1 MRLPLIDR
9 YILKSYLT
17 VLVSFFFILMFI
29 FIIQTVWVFIDEFAG
44 KGLDVSVLLRFL
56 LYYSPKLIPLVLP
69 LTILLAS
76 IMTFGNFAE
85 RYEFAAM
92 KSAGISL
99 MRAMRP
105 LIIVNSIACLA
116 TFYVANTVIPL
127 AEFKTYNLRKNLSKM
142 RPALAIT
149 EGMFNDIGESNIK
162 VERKYGEN
170 DRMLEDVII
179 HEKSPNQIN
188 NIVIKAERGEL
199 NSEAL
204 KEGLQLVLYNG
215 YRYEEII
222 QKNNRKKN
230 DPHSRI
236 AFKQYTMNIDLR
248 AFNNVDLNETNYTNT
263 FKMQN
268 IDELSQSIDSLT
280 KGYIAEI
287 EGFAKTIYLR
297 SGVKSLERFKKSHL
311 PKDFKGI
318 KPYYATFPKYN
329 RSNILEDA
337 KGNINMQLSS
347 FSNQKN
353 VFFIREKVINLHRL
367 WRDDKFV
374 TAYAAILLFFVGAP
388 LGAIIR
394 KGGFGLPIVVALT
407 IFLTYHFAGTLFKNS
422 AEDGSLHPFWG
433 AWLISLVL
441 TVVGLV
447 ATIRASKDKSVFDAE
462 RLKMNLKM
470 PLNLIAKK
478 WKRWKET
485 FV

>member
-1 MRLPLIDR
+1 MKLTLLDR

-29 FIIQTVWVFIDEFAG
+29 FVIQTVWVFIDEFAG
-44 KGLDVSVLLRFL
+44 KGLDISVLLRFL
-56 LYYSPKLIPLVLP
+56 LYYTPKLVPLVLP

-162 VERKYGEN
+162 VGRKYGEN
-170 DRMLEDVII
+170 NRLLEDIII
-179 HEKSPNQIN
+179 HEKSPNQVN
-188 NIVIKAERGEL
+188 NVVIKAAHGEL
-199 NSEAL
+199 KSEEL
-204 KEGLQLVLYNG
+204 QEGLQLVLYDG
-215 YRYEEII
+215 YRYEEVI
-222 QKNNRKKN
+222 QKNKREKN

-248 AFNNVDLNETNYTNT
+248 AFNNVDLDETKYTNT

-268 IDELSQSIDSLT
+268 IGELSQSIDSLT
-280 KGYIAEI
+280 KGYVSEI
-287 EGFAKTIYLR
+287 EGFANTVYLR
-297 SGVKSLERFKKSHL
+297 T
-311 PKDFKGI
+311 GI
-318 KPYYATFPKYN
+318 KSINRLRNSKKTLNYNGKVSYLNLFPKQERKRILVAAVN
-329 RSNILEDA
+329 NID
-337 KGNINMQLSS
+337 MQLTN
-347 FSNQKN
+347 FNNQKR

-374 TAYAAILLFFVGAP
+374 SAYAALLLFFVGAP

-394 KGGFGLPIVVALT
+394 KGGFGLPIVVALS

-433 AWLISLVL
+433 AWLISILL

-447 ATIRASKDKSVFDAE
+447 ATVRASKDKSVFDLE
-462 RLKMNLKM
+462 RLKMKLRM

-478 WKRWKET
+478 LKK
-485 FV
+485 

>member
-1 MRLPLIDR
+1 MKLPLLDR

-17 VLVSFFFILMFI
+17 ILVSFFFILMFI

-105 LIIVNSIACLA
+105 LIVVNSIACLA

-142 RPALAIT
+142 RPALAII

-162 VERKYGEN
+162 VARKYGEN
-170 DRMLEDVII
+170 DKLLENVII
-179 HEKSPNQIN
+179 HEKSPNQVN
-188 NIVIKAERGEL
+188 NVVIKAARGEL
-199 NSEAL
+199 KSEEVN
-204 KEGLQLVLYNG
+204 EGLQLVLYDG
-215 YRYEEII
+215 YRYEEVV
-222 QKNNRKKN
+222 QKNKRKKN
-230 DPHSRI
+230 DPHNRI

-248 AFNNVDLNETNYTNT
+248 AFNNVDLNETSYSNT

-268 IDELSQSIDSLT
+268 INELSQSIDSLT
-280 KGYIAEI
+280 KGYVSEI
-287 EGFAKTIYLR
+287 EGFANTVYLR
-297 SGVKSLERFKKSHL
+297 TGIKSVNRLKNTFTNDS
-311 PKDFKGI
+311 FKGR
-318 KPYYATFPKYN
+318 KGFLDAFTTKQQEQ
-329 RSNILEDA
+329 ILSTA
-337 KGNINMQLSS
+337 INNINIQLSN
-347 FSNQKN
+347 FNNQKQL
-353 VFFIREKVINLHRL
+353 FFIREKVINLHRL

-374 TAYAAILLFFVGAP
+374 NAYATLLLFFVGAP

-433 AWLISLVL
+433 AWLISIVL

-447 ATIRASKDKSVFDAE
+447 ATIRASKDKSVFDIE
-462 RLKMNLKM
+462 RIRLQINL
-470 PLNLIAKK
+470 PINLIVKK
-478 WKRWKET
+478 FKK
-485 FV
+485 

>member
-1 MRLPLIDR
+1 MKLPLIDR

-44 KGLDVSVLLRFL
+44 KGLDIIVLLRFL

-170 DRMLEDVII
+170 DKLLENVII

-188 NIVIKAERGEL
+188 NIVIKAAHGEL
-199 NSEAL
+199 KSEEL
-204 KEGLQLVLYNG
+204 QEGLQLILYDG
-215 YRYEEII
+215 YRYEEID
-222 QKNNRKKN
+222 QKSKRKKN
-230 DPHSRI
+230 NPHSKI

-248 AFNNVDLNETNYTNT
+248 AFNNVNLEETTHTNT

-268 IDELSQSIDSLT
+268 VSELSQSIDSLT
-280 KGYIAEI
+280 KGYVSEI
-287 EGFAKTIYLR
+287 EGFANTVYLR
-297 SGVKSLERFKKSHL
+297 T
-311 PKDFKGI
+311 GI
-318 KPYYATFPKYN
+318 KGVDRQNNTQKKHPYEGKEPYLGLFSTKQQT
-329 RSNILEDA
+329 RILDSA
-337 KGNINMQLSS
+337 LSNINMQLIN
-347 FSNQKN
+347 FRTQKGI
-353 VFFIREKVINLHRL
+353 FFIREKFINLHRL

-374 TAYAAILLFFVGAP
+374 TAYSAILLFFVGAP

-433 AWLISLVL
+433 AWLISLLL
-441 TVVGLV
+441 TVIGLV
-447 ATIRASKDKSVFDAE
+447 ATIRASKDKSVFDME
-462 RLKMNLKM
+462 RLKMTLKI

-478 WKRWKET
+478 LKK
-485 FV
+485 

>member
-1 MRLPLIDR
+1 MKLPLLDR

-29 FIIQTVWVFIDEFAG
+29 FVIQTVWVFIDEFAG
-44 KGLDVSVLLRFL
+44 KGLDISVLLRFL
-56 LYYSPKLIPLVLP
+56 LYYTPKLVPLVLP

-162 VERKYGEN
+162 VGRKYGEN
-170 DRMLEDVII
+170 NRLLEDVII
-179 HEKSPNQIN
+179 HEKSPNQVN
-188 NIVIKAERGEL
+188 NVVIKAAHGEL
-199 NSEAL
+199 KSEEL
-204 KEGLQLVLYNG
+204 QEGLQLVLYDG
-215 YRYEEII
+215 YRYEEVI
-222 QKNNRKKN
+222 QKNKRKKN

-248 AFNNVDLNETNYTNT
+248 AFNNVDLDETKYTNT

-268 IDELSQSIDSLT
+268 IGELSQSIDSLT
-280 KGYIAEI
+280 KGYVSEI
-287 EGFAKTIYLR
+287 EGFANTVYLR
-297 SGVKSLERFKKSHL
+297 T
-311 PKDFKGI
+311 GI
-318 KPYYATFPKYN
+318 KSINRLRNSKKTLNYNGKVSYLNLFPKQERKRILVAAVN
-329 RSNILEDA
+329 NID
-337 KGNINMQLSS
+337 MQLAN
-347 FSNQKN
+347 FNNQKR

-374 TAYAAILLFFVGAP
+374 SAYAALLLFFVGAP

-394 KGGFGLPIVVALT
+394 KGGFGLPIVVALS

-433 AWLISLVL
+433 AWLISILL

-447 ATIRASKDKSVFDAE
+447 ATVRASKDKSVFDLE
-462 RLKMNLKM
+462 RLKMKLRM

-478 WKRWKET
+478 LKK
-485 FV
+485 

>member
-1 MRLPLIDR
+1 MKLTLIDR

-17 VLVSFFFILMFI
+17 ILVSFFFILMFI

-44 KGLDVSVLLRFL
+44 KGLDIGVLLKFL

-127 AEFKTYNLRKNLSKM
+127 AEFKTYNLRKNLSKL

-149 EGMFNDIGESNIK
+149 EGVFNDIGESTIK
-162 VERKYGEN
+162 VGRKYGEN
-170 DRMLEDVII
+170 DKMLEDVII
-179 HEKSPNQIN
+179 HEKTPDQIN
-188 NIVIKAERGEL
+188 RIVVKAKRGEL
-199 NSEAL
+199 KSEEL
-204 KEGLQLVLYNG
+204 QEGLQLVLYDG
-215 YRYEEII
+215 FRYEEVV
-222 QKNNRKKN
+222 QKKRNKKN
-230 DPHSRI
+230 FPHSRI
-236 AFKQYTMNIDLR
+236 AFNQYTMNIDLR
-248 AFNNVDLNETNYTNT
+248 AFNNVDLNETTYTNT

-268 IDELSQSIDSLT
+268 VRELGHSIDSLT
-280 KGYIAEI
+280 TGFKSDI
-287 EGFAKTIYLR
+287 EGFAHTVYLR
-297 SGVKSLERFKKSHL
+297 TGVKSVERLERTFKPNGYMGTTLYLEQFPEREMSQIVNSATNNI
-311 PKDFKGI
+311 I
-318 KPYYATFPKYN
+318 KQKNSLT
-329 RSNILEDA
+329 
-337 KGNINMQLSS
+337 
-347 FSNQKN
+347 NQKQ
-353 VFFIREKVINLHRL
+353 VFFIQEKIINLHRL

-374 TAYAAILLFFVGAP
+374 NAYAALLLFFVGAP

-407 IFLTYHFAGTLFKNS
+407 IFLTYHFTGTLFKNS

-433 AWLISLVL
+433 SWLISALL
-441 TVVGLV
+441 TIVGVV
-447 ATIRASKDKSVFDAE
+447 ATIRASKDKSVFDIE
-462 RLKMNLKM
+462 RLKMNLRA
-470 PLNLIAKK
+470 PFALLL
-478 WKRWKET
+478 KR
-485 FV
+485 FRHGR

>member
-1 MRLPLIDR
+1 MKLTLIDR

-29 FIIQTVWVFIDEFAG
+29 FIIQTIWVFIDEFAG
-44 KGLDVSVLLRFL
+44 KGLDFSVLLRFL

-162 VERKYGEN
+162 VGRKYGEN
-170 DRMLEDVII
+170 DRFLEDVII

-188 NIVIKAERGEL
+188 NIVIKATRGEL
-199 NSEAL
+199 KSEAL
-204 KEGLQLVLYNG
+204 SEGLQLVLYDG
-215 YRYEEII
+215 HRYEEVE
-222 QKNNRKKN
+222 QKNKKKKN

-248 AFNNVDLNETNYTNT
+248 AFNNVDLNEVSYTNT

-268 IDELSQSIDSLT
+268 TGELSQSIDSLT
-280 KGYIAEI
+280 KNYISEI
-287 EGFAKTIYLR
+287 EGFAKTVYLR
-297 SGVKSLERFKKSHL
+297 TGINSLDKYKGKHQAKGYAGIAHYLSSL
-311 PKDFKGI
+311 PKHEGVQFI
-318 KPYYATFPKYN
+318 
-329 RSNILEDA
+329 EDA
-337 KGNINMQLSS
+337 KSNISMQLSN
-347 FSNQKN
+347 FSSQKG

-374 TAYAAILLFFVGAP
+374 NAYAAILLFFVGAP

-433 AWLISLVL
+433 AWLISIVL
-441 TVVGLV
+441 TIVGLV
-447 ATIRASKDKSVFDAE
+447 ATIRASKDKSVFDIE
-462 RLKMNLKM
+462 RLKMILRV
-470 PLNLIAKK
+470 PLNLIVKK
-478 WKRWKET
+478 WKT
-485 FV
+485 

>member
-1 MRLPLIDR
+1 MKLPLLDR

-29 FIIQTVWVFIDEFAG
+29 FVIQTVWVFIDEFAG
-44 KGLDVSVLLRFL
+44 KGLDISVLLRFL
-56 LYYSPKLIPLVLP
+56 LYYTPKLVPLVLP

-162 VERKYGEN
+162 VGRKYGEN
-170 DRMLEDVII
+170 NRLLEDIII
-179 HEKSPNQIN
+179 HEKSPNQVN
-188 NIVIKAERGEL
+188 NVVIKAAHGEL
-199 NSEAL
+199 KSEEL
-204 KEGLQLVLYNG
+204 QEGLQLVLYDG
-215 YRYEEII
+215 YRYEEVI
-222 QKNNRKKN
+222 QKNKRKKN

-248 AFNNVDLNETNYTNT
+248 AFNNVDLDETKYTNT

-268 IDELSQSIDSLT
+268 IGELSQSIDSLT
-280 KGYIAEI
+280 KGYVSEI
-287 EGFAKTIYLR
+287 EGFANTVYLR
-297 SGVKSLERFKKSHL
+297 T
-311 PKDFKGI
+311 GI
-318 KPYYATFPKYN
+318 KSINRLRNSKKTLNYNGKVSYLNLFPKQERKRILVAAVN
-329 RSNILEDA
+329 NID
-337 KGNINMQLSS
+337 MQLTN
-347 FSNQKN
+347 FNNQKR

-374 TAYAAILLFFVGAP
+374 SAYAALLLFFVGAP

-394 KGGFGLPIVVALT
+394 KGGFGLPIVVALS

-433 AWLISLVL
+433 AWLISILL

-447 ATIRASKDKSVFDAE
+447 ATVRASKDKSVFDLE
-462 RLKMNLKM
+462 RLKMKLRM

-478 WKRWKET
+478 LKK
-485 FV
+485 

>member
-1 MRLPLIDR
+1 MKLPLLDR

-29 FIIQTVWVFIDEFAG
+29 FVIQTVWVFIDEFAG
-44 KGLDVSVLLRFL
+44 KGLDISVLLRFL
-56 LYYSPKLIPLVLP
+56 LYYTPKLVPLVLP

-162 VERKYGEN
+162 VGRKYGEN
-170 DRMLEDVII
+170 NRLLEDIII
-179 HEKSPNQIN
+179 HEKSPNQVN
-188 NIVIKAERGEL
+188 NVVIKAAHGEL
-199 NSEAL
+199 KSEEL
-204 KEGLQLVLYNG
+204 QEGLQLVLYDG
-215 YRYEEII
+215 YRYEEVI
-222 QKNNRKKN
+222 QKNKRKKN

-248 AFNNVDLNETNYTNT
+248 AFNNVDLDETKYTNT

-268 IDELSQSIDSLT
+268 IGELSQSIDSLT
-280 KGYIAEI
+280 KGYVSEI
-287 EGFAKTIYLR
+287 EGFANTVYLR
-297 SGVKSLERFKKSHL
+297 T
-311 PKDFKGI
+311 GI
-318 KPYYATFPKYN
+318 KSINRLRNSKKTLNYNGKVSYLNLFPKQERKRILVAAVN
-329 RSNILEDA
+329 NID
-337 KGNINMQLSS
+337 MQLTN
-347 FSNQKN
+347 FNNQKR

-374 TAYAAILLFFVGAP
+374 SAYAALLLFFVGAP

-394 KGGFGLPIVVALT
+394 KGGFGLPIVVALS

-433 AWLISLVL
+433 AWLISILL

-447 ATIRASKDKSVFDAE
+447 ATVRASKDKSVFDLE
-462 RLKMNLKM
+462 RLKMKLIM

-478 WKRWKET
+478 LKK
-485 FV
+485 

>member
-1 MRLPLIDR
+1 MKLPLIDR

-44 KGLDVSVLLRFL
+44 KGLDISVLLRFL

-170 DRMLEDVII
+170 DKLLENVII

-188 NIVIKAERGEL
+188 NIVIKAAHGEL
-199 NSEAL
+199 KSEEL
-204 KEGLQLVLYNG
+204 QEGLQLILYDG
-215 YRYEEII
+215 YRYEEID
-222 QKNNRKKN
+222 QKSKRKKN
-230 DPHSRI
+230 NPHSKI

-248 AFNNVDLNETNYTNT
+248 AFNNVNLEETTHTNT

-268 IDELSQSIDSLT
+268 VSELSQSIDSLT
-280 KGYIAEI
+280 KGYVSEI
-287 EGFAKTIYLR
+287 EGFANTVYLR
-297 SGVKSLERFKKSHL
+297 T
-311 PKDFKGI
+311 GI
-318 KPYYATFPKYN
+318 KGVDRRNNTQKKQPYEGKEPYLGLFSTKQQT
-329 RSNILEDA
+329 RILDSA
-337 KGNINMQLSS
+337 LSNINMQLNN
-347 FSNQKN
+347 FRTQKGI
-353 VFFIREKVINLHRL
+353 FFIREKFINLHRL

-433 AWLISLVL
+433 AWLISLLL
-441 TVVGLV
+441 TVIGLV
-447 ATIRASKDKSVFDAE
+447 ATIRASKDKSVFDVE
-462 RLKMNLKM
+462 RLKMTLKI
-470 PLNLIAKK
+470 PLNLIVKK
-478 WKRWKET
+478 LKK
-485 FV
+485 

>member
-1 MRLPLIDR
+1 MKISLLDR

-116 TFYVANTVIPL
+116 TFYVSNTVIPL

-162 VERKYGEN
+162 VGRKYGEN
-170 DRMLEDVII
+170 DKLLEDVII
-179 HEKSPNQIN
+179 HEKSKDKVNH
-188 NIVIKAERGEL
+188 IVIKAERGEL
-199 NSEAL
+199 RSDEL
-204 KEGLQLVLYNG
+204 QEGLQLVLYDG
-215 YRYEEII
+215 YRYEEVK
-222 QKNNRKKN
+222 QKKN
-230 DPHSRI
+230 KKKHPHNRI
-236 AFKQYTMNIDLR
+236 AFQQYTMNIDLR
-248 AFNNVDLNETNYTNT
+248 SFNDIDLNETNYNNT
-263 FKMQN
+263 YKMQN
-268 IDELSQSIDSLT
+268 VAELSESIDSLSV
-280 KGYIAEI
+280 GFVSEI
-287 EGFAKTIYLR
+287 EGFANTVYLR
-297 SGVKSLERFKKSHL
+297 TGIKSLNKTTLTPS
-311 PKDFKGI
+311 
-318 KPYYATFPKYN
+318 TFEGTKAFLETFETS
-329 RSNILEDA
+329 RKARIIAAAKRNID
-337 KGNINMQLSS
+337 MQLSN
-347 FSNQKN
+347 FNNQKN
-353 VFFIREKVINLHRL
+353 LFFIREKIINLHRL

-374 TAYAAILLFFVGAP
+374 NAYAAIMLFFVGAP

-394 KGGFGLPIVVALT
+394 KGGFGLPIVVALI

-441 TVVGLV
+441 TAVGLV
-447 ATIRASKDKSVFDAE
+447 ATVRASRDKSVFDLE
-462 RLKMNLKM
+462 RLK
-470 PLNLIAKK
+470 LNIKTPFVLLMKK
-478 WKRWKET
+478 IKNGK
-485 FV
+485 

>member
-1 MRLPLIDR
+1 MKLPLIDR

-44 KGLDVSVLLRFL
+44 KGLDISVLLRFL
-56 LYYSPKLIPLVLP
+56 LYYSPKLVPLVLP

-76 IMTFGNFAE
+76 IMTFGSFAE

-105 LIIVNSIACLA
+105 LIIVNSIACFA

-170 DRMLEDVII
+170 DKLLEGVVI

-188 NIVIKAERGEL
+188 NVVIKAARGEL
-199 NSEAL
+199 KSEEL
-204 KEGLQLVLYNG
+204 QEGLQLVLYDG
-215 YRYEEII
+215 YRYEEIV
-222 QKNNRKKN
+222 QKNKRKKN

-248 AFNNVDLNETNYTNT
+248 AFNNVDLEETSYTNT

-268 IDELSQSIDSLT
+268 IEELSQSIDSLT
-280 KGYIAEI
+280 KGYVSEI
-287 EGFAKTIYLR
+287 EGFANTVYLR
-297 SGVKSLERFKKSHL
+297 T
-311 PKDFKGI
+311 GI
-318 KPYYATFPKYN
+318 KSVNRLKSSYKKYSYKGKKAYLDLYTTGQQRRILDGAKRN
-329 RSNILEDA
+329 IEMQISNF
-337 KGNINMQLSS
+337 N
-347 FSNQKN
+347 NQKR

-374 TAYAAILLFFVGAP
+374 NAYAAILLFFVGAP

-433 AWLISLVL
+433 AWLISIVL

-447 ATIRASKDKSVFDAE
+447 ATVRASKDKSVFDVE
-462 RLKMNLKM
+462 RMKLNLKV
-470 PLNLIAKK
+470 PLNLIVKK
-478 WKRWKET
+478 LKR
-485 FV
+485 

>member
-1 MRLPLIDR
+1 MKLPLLDR

-105 LIIVNSIACLA
+105 LIVVNSIACLA

-162 VERKYGEN
+162 VARKYGEN
-170 DRMLEDVII
+170 DKLLENVII
-179 HEKSPNQIN
+179 HEKSPNQVN
-188 NIVIKAERGEL
+188 NVVIKAARGEL
-199 NSEAL
+199 KSEEV
-204 KEGLQLVLYNG
+204 KEGLQLVLYDG
-215 YRYEEII
+215 YRYEEVV
-222 QKNNRKKN
+222 QKNKRKKN
-230 DPHSRI
+230 DPHNRI

-248 AFNNVDLNETNYTNT
+248 AFNNVDLNETSYSNT

-268 IDELSQSIDSLT
+268 INELSQSIDSLT
-280 KGYIAEI
+280 KGYVSEI
-287 EGFAKTIYLR
+287 EGFANTVYLR
-297 SGVKSLERFKKSHL
+297 TGIKSVNRLKNTFTNDS
-311 PKDFKGI
+311 FKGRNDFLDAFTTKQQEQI
-318 KPYYATFPKYN
+318 LSTAIN
-329 RSNILEDA
+329 NID
-337 KGNINMQLSS
+337 IQLSN
-347 FSNQKN
+347 FNNQKQL
-353 VFFIREKVINLHRL
+353 FFIREKVINLHRL

-374 TAYAAILLFFVGAP
+374 NAYATLLLFFVGAP

-433 AWLISLVL
+433 AWLISIVL

-447 ATIRASKDKSVFDAE
+447 ATIRASKDKSVFDIE
-462 RLKMNLKM
+462 RLRLQINL
-470 PLNLIAKK
+470 PINLIVKRFKK
-478 WKRWKET
+478 
-485 FV
+485 

>member
-1 MRLPLIDR
+1 MKISLLDR

-162 VERKYGEN
+162 VGRKYGEN
-170 DRMLEDVII
+170 DKLLEDVII
-179 HEKSPNQIN
+179 HEKSQDNIN
-188 NIVIKAERGEL
+188 RIVIKAKKGEL
-199 NSEAL
+199 RSKEL
-204 KEGLQLVLYNG
+204 EEGLQLVLFDG
-215 YRYEEII
+215 YRYEEVK
-222 QKNNRKKN
+222 QKKKQKKN
-230 DPHSRI
+230 PHNRI
-236 AFKQYTMNIDLR
+236 AFEQYTMNIDLR
-248 AFNNVDLNETNYTNT
+248 SFNDVDLDETNYSNT

-268 IDELSQSIDSLT
+268 ISELSESIDSLT
-280 KGYIAEI
+280 TEFKSEI
-287 EGFAKTIYLR
+287 EGFANTIYLR
-297 SGVKSLERFKKSHL
+297 SGIRSIERLEKTYKHNAYLGFEDLLLKFPENNKKTILKSAK
-311 PKDFKGI
+311 
-318 KPYYATFPKYN
+318 N
-329 RSNILEDA
+329 NIR
-337 KGNINMQLSS
+337 MQITN
-347 FSNQKN
+347 FENQKRS
-353 VFFIREKVINLHRL
+353 FFVREKIINLHRL

-374 TAYAAILLFFVGAP
+374 NAYAALLLFFVGAP

-422 AEDGSLHPFWG
+422 AEDGSLHHFLG

-447 ATIRASKDKSVFDAE
+447 ATVRASKDKSVFDLE
-462 RLKMNLKM
+462 RLKLSIRTPINILQ
-470 PLNLIAKK
+470 KK
-478 WKRWKET
+478 FKHGK
-485 FV
+485 

>member
-1 MRLPLIDR
+1 MKLTLLDR

-29 FIIQTVWVFIDEFAG
+29 FVIQTVWVFIDEFAG
-44 KGLDVSVLLRFL
+44 KGLDISVLLRFL
-56 LYYSPKLIPLVLP
+56 LYYTPKLVPLVLP

-162 VERKYGEN
+162 VGRKYGEN
-170 DRMLEDVII
+170 NRLLEDVII
-179 HEKSPNQIN
+179 HEKSPNQVN
-188 NIVIKAERGEL
+188 NVVIKAAHGEL
-199 NSEAL
+199 KSEEL
-204 KEGLQLVLYNG
+204 QEGLQLVLYDG
-215 YRYEEII
+215 YRYEEVI
-222 QKNNRKKN
+222 QKNKREKN

-248 AFNNVDLNETNYTNT
+248 AFNNVDLDETKYTNT

-268 IDELSQSIDSLT
+268 IGELSQSIDSLT
-280 KGYIAEI
+280 KGYVSEI
-287 EGFAKTIYLR
+287 EGFANTVYLR
-297 SGVKSLERFKKSHL
+297 T
-311 PKDFKGI
+311 GI
-318 KPYYATFPKYN
+318 KSINRLRNSKKTLNYNGKVSYLNLFPKQERKRILVAAVN
-329 RSNILEDA
+329 NID
-337 KGNINMQLSS
+337 MQLTN
-347 FSNQKN
+347 FNNQKR

-367 WRDDKFV
+367 WRDDKLV
-374 TAYAAILLFFVGAP
+374 SAYAALLLFFIGAP

-394 KGGFGLPIVVALT
+394 KGGFGLPIVVALS

-433 AWLISLVL
+433 AWLISILL

-447 ATIRASKDKSVFDAE
+447 ATVRASKDKSVFDLE
-462 RLKMNLKM
+462 RLKMKLRM
-470 PLNLIAKK
+470 PLNLIVKK
-478 WKRWKET
+478 LKK
-485 FV
+485 

>member
-1 MRLPLIDR
+1 MKVSLLDR

-44 KGLDVSVLLRFL
+44 KGLDISVLLRFL
-56 LYYSPKLIPLVLP
+56 LYYSPKLVPLVLP

-105 LIIVNSIACLA
+105 LIVVNSIACLT

-142 RPALAIT
+142 KPALAIT

-162 VERKYGEN
+162 VRRKYGEN
-170 DRMLEDVII
+170 DRLLEDVII

-188 NIVIKAERGEL
+188 NVVIKAANGEL
-199 NSEAL
+199 KNEEL
-204 KEGLQLVLYNG
+204 QEGLQLVLYDG
-215 YRYEEII
+215 YRYEEVI

-230 DPHSRI
+230 DPHNRI
-236 AFKQYTMNIDLR
+236 AFKQYTINIDLR
-248 AFNNVDLNETNYTNT
+248 AFNNVDLDETNYTNT

-280 KGYIAEI
+280 KGYISEI
-287 EGFAKTIYLR
+287 EGFANTVYLR
-297 SGVKSLERFKKSHL
+297 SGVKSVDRLKNTYESYS
-311 PKDFKGI
+311 FKGTDT
-318 KPYYATFPKYN
+318 YLESFPIRQQRQILN
-329 RSNILEDA
+329 TALNNIE
-337 KGNINMQLSS
+337 MQLSN
-347 FSNQKN
+347 FSNQKR

-374 TAYAAILLFFVGAP
+374 NVYAALLLFFVGAP

-394 KGGFGLPIVVALT
+394 KGGFGLPIVAALT

-433 AWLISLVL
+433 AWLVSIVL

-447 ATIRASKDKSVFDAE
+447 ATIRASKDKSVFDVE
-462 RLKMNLKM
+462 RLRLKMKL
-470 PLNLIAKK
+470 PLNLMTKK
-478 WKRWKET
+478 CKR
-485 FV
+485 

>member
-44 KGLDVSVLLRFL
+44 KGLDISVLLRFL

-127 AEFKTYNLRKNLSKM
+127 AEFKTYNLRRNLSKM

-162 VERKYGEN
+162 VGRKYGEN
-170 DRMLEDVII
+170 DRMLENVII

-188 NIVIKAERGEL
+188 NIVIKAARGEL
-199 NSEAL
+199 KSEKL
-204 KEGLQLVLYNG
+204 QEGLQLVLYDG
-215 YRYEEII
+215 YRYEEIV
-222 QKNNRKKN
+222 QKNKRKKN
-230 DPHSRI
+230 EPHSRI

-248 AFNNVDLNETNYTNT
+248 AFNNVDLDETSYTNT

-268 IDELSQSIDSLT
+268 IGELDKSIDSLT
-280 KGYIAEI
+280 KGYISEI
-287 EGFAKTIYLR
+287 EGFAKTVYLR
-297 SGVKSLERFKKSHL
+297 SGVKSINRYKDSQKAKSFEGTSAYL
-311 PKDFKGI
+311 SWFSKRKRQQI
-318 KPYYATFPKYN
+318 LNSAKN
-329 RSNILEDA
+329 NID
-337 KGNINMQLSS
+337 MQLSS

-374 TAYAAILLFFVGAP
+374 TAYAALLLFFVGAP

-433 AWLISLVL
+433 SWLITIIL
-441 TVVGLV
+441 TAVGLI
-447 ATIRASKDKSVFDAE
+447 ATIRASKDKSVFDIE

-478 WKRWKET
+478 WKR
-485 FV
+485 

>member
-1 MRLPLIDR
+1 MKLPLLDR

-29 FIIQTVWVFIDEFAG
+29 FVIQTVWVFIDEFAG
-44 KGLDVSVLLRFL
+44 KGLDISVLLRFL
-56 LYYSPKLIPLVLP
+56 LYYTPKLVPLVLP

-162 VERKYGEN
+162 VGRKYGEN
-170 DRMLEDVII
+170 NRLLEDVII
-179 HEKSPNQIN
+179 HEKSPNQVN
-188 NIVIKAERGEL
+188 NVVIKAAHGEL
-199 NSEAL
+199 KSEEL
-204 KEGLQLVLYNG
+204 QEGLQLVLYDG
-215 YRYEEII
+215 YRYEEVI
-222 QKNNRKKN
+222 QKNKRKKN

-248 AFNNVDLNETNYTNT
+248 AFNNVDLDETKYTNT

-268 IDELSQSIDSLT
+268 IGELSQSIDSLT
-280 KGYIAEI
+280 KGYVSEI
-287 EGFAKTIYLR
+287 EGFANTVYLR
-297 SGVKSLERFKKSHL
+297 T
-311 PKDFKGI
+311 GI
-318 KPYYATFPKYN
+318 KSINRLRNSKKTLNYNGKVSYLNLFPKQERKRILVAAVN
-329 RSNILEDA
+329 NID
-337 KGNINMQLSS
+337 MQLTN
-347 FSNQKN
+347 FNNQKR

-374 TAYAAILLFFVGAP
+374 SAYAALLLFFVGAP

-394 KGGFGLPIVVALT
+394 KGGFGLPIVVALS

-433 AWLISLVL
+433 AWLISILL

-447 ATIRASKDKSVFDAE
+447 ATVRASKDKSVFDLE
-462 RLKMNLKM
+462 RLKMKLRM

-478 WKRWKET
+478 LKK
-485 FV
+485 

>member
-1 MRLPLIDR
+1 MKLPLIDR

-17 VLVSFFFILMFI
+17 ILVSFFFILMFI

-44 KGLDVSVLLRFL
+44 KGLDISVLLRFL
-56 LYYSPKLIPLVLP
+56 LYYSPKLVPLVLP

-105 LIIVNSIACLA
+105 IIVVNSIACLA

-162 VERKYGEN
+162 VARKYGEN
-170 DRMLEDVII
+170 DKLLEDVII
-179 HEKSPNQIN
+179 HEKSTNQIN
-188 NIVIKAERGEL
+188 NIVIKAVRGEL
-199 NSEAL
+199 KSEEL
-204 KEGLQLVLYNG
+204 QEGLQLVLYDG
-215 YRYEEII
+215 YRYEEVV
-222 QKNNRKKN
+222 QKNKRKKN

-248 AFNNVDLNETNYTNT
+248 AFNNVDLEETNYTNT

-268 IDELSQSIDSLT
+268 IGELNKSIDSLT
-280 KGYIAEI
+280 KGYVSEI
-287 EGFAKTIYLR
+287 EGFANTVYLR
-297 SGVKSLERFKKSHL
+297 TGIKSINRFKDLYKSHAYNG
-311 PKDFKGI
+311 KDA
-318 KPYYATFPKYN
+318 Y
-329 RSNILEDA
+329 
-337 KGNINMQLSS
+337 LSL
-347 FSNQKN
+347 FTKRQKN
-353 VFFIREKVINLHRL
+353 RILNTAINNIDIQIGNLNSQKRVFFIREKFINLHRL

-374 TAYAAILLFFVGAP
+374 NAYAAILLFFVGAP

-433 AWLISLVL
+433 AWLISIVL

-447 ATIRASKDKSVFDAE
+447 ATIRASKDKSVFDVE
-462 RLKMNLKM
+462 RLKMNLKT
-470 PLNLIAKK
+470 PVNLIAKK
-478 WKRWKET
+478 LKK
-485 FV
+485 

>member
-1 MRLPLIDR
+1 MKVSILDR

-44 KGLDVSVLLRFL
+44 KGLDVIVLLKFL

-105 LIIVNSIACLA
+105 LIIINSIVCIL

-149 EGMFNDIGESNIK
+149 KGMFNDIGESNIK
-162 VERKYGEN
+162 VGRKYGEN
-170 DRMLEDVII
+170 NRMLEDVII
-179 HEKSPNQIN
+179 HEKSPDQVNR
-188 NIVIKAERGEL
+188 IVIKAKRGEL
-199 NSEAL
+199 KSEEL
-204 KEGLQLVLYNG
+204 SEGIQLILYDG
-215 YRYEEII
+215 FRYEEVF
-222 QKNNRKKN
+222 QKKATKKTY
-230 DPHSRI
+230 PHSRI
-236 AFKQYTMNIDLR
+236 AFEQYVMNIDLR
-248 AFNNVDLNETNYTNT
+248 TFNNVNLEETNYSNT

-268 IDELSQSIDSLT
+268 VSELSQSIDSLSSKYIT
-280 KGYIAEI
+280 EIKGF
-287 EGFAKTIYLR
+287 GNTIYLR
-297 SGVKSLERFKKSHL
+297 SGIKSLHQIKNRATTTSFDGRKAYL
-311 PKDFKGI
+311 ATIARKDKVRVL
-318 KPYYATFPKYN
+318 TT
-329 RSNILEDA
+329 A
-337 KGNINMQLSS
+337 KDNVQMQLNS

-374 TAYAAILLFFVGAP
+374 SAYAALLLFFVGAP

-394 KGGFGLPIVVALT
+394 KGGFGLPIVVALSV
-407 IFLTYHFAGTLFKNS
+407 FLTYHFAGTLFKNS

-433 AWLISLVL
+433 AWLTSLVL
-441 TVVGLV
+441 TIVGIIAVLR
-447 ATIRASKDKSVFDAE
+447 ATKDKSVFDVE
-462 RLKMNLKM
+462 RLKLTLRRSQQFILKK
-470 PLNLIAKK
+470 IKHG
-478 WKRWKET
+478 
-485 FV
+485 

>member
-44 KGLDVSVLLRFL
+44 KGLDISVLLRFL

-105 LIIVNSIACLA
+105 LIVVNSIACLA

-127 AEFKTYNLRKNLSKM
+127 AEFKTYNLRRNLSKM

-162 VERKYGEN
+162 VGRKYGEN

-179 HEKSPNQIN
+179 QEKSPNQIN
-188 NIVIKAERGEL
+188 NIVIKAARGEL
-199 NSEAL
+199 KSEKL
-204 KEGLQLVLYNG
+204 QEGLQLVLYDG
-215 YRYEEII
+215 YRYEEIV
-222 QKNNRKKN
+222 QKNKRKKN
-230 DPHSRI
+230 EPHSRI

-248 AFNNVDLNETNYTNT
+248 AFNNVDLDETSYTNT

-268 IDELSQSIDSLT
+268 IGELDKSIDSLT
-280 KGYIAEI
+280 KGYISEI
-287 EGFAKTIYLR
+287 EGFAKTVYLR
-297 SGVKSLERFKKSHL
+297 SGVKSINRYKDSQKAKSFEGTSAYL
-311 PKDFKGI
+311 SWFSKRKRQQI
-318 KPYYATFPKYN
+318 LNSAKN
-329 RSNILEDA
+329 NID
-337 KGNINMQLSS
+337 MQLSS

-374 TAYAAILLFFVGAP
+374 TAYAALLLFFVGAP

-433 AWLISLVL
+433 SWLITIIL
-441 TVVGLV
+441 TAVGLI
-447 ATIRASKDKSVFDAE
+447 ATIRASKDKSVFDIE

-478 WKRWKET
+478 WKR
-485 FV
+485 